1 MLLSAKKALQS
12 EVRTVDRASLVPE
25 IQKYSAI
32 EALRDE
38 QQVEIRALRPEDRDD
53 LITAVDRTSDRSLY
67 RRFFGLKRS
76 FTDQEAAFFVN
87 VDFIT
92 HVALLALIHEQG
104 RSVIAGGGR
113 YIVMEPGQAELAL
126 AVVDEYQ
133 GRGIG
138 RALLRHLSSIARAA
152 GIRILIA
159 EVLPENAPM
168 LKLFKTSGLQLS
180 TKREGQLVH
189 VTISLS

>member
-1 MLLSAKKALQS
+1 MFLGAQNALHS
-12 EVRTVDRASLVPE
+12 EVRTVDGANLVPE

-38 QQVEIRALRPEDRDD
+38 RQVEIRALRPEDRDD
-53 LITAVDRTSDRSLY
+53 LIAAIGRTSDQSLY

-76 FTDQEAAFFVN
+76 FTDQEAAFFVDI
-87 VDFIT
+87 DFIN
-92 HVALLALIHEQG
+92 HVALLALINEQG

-113 YIVMEPGQAELAL
+113 YIVMKPGQAELAL

-138 RALLRHLSSIARAA
+138 GALLRHLFSLARAA
-152 GIRILIA
+152 GIRTLVA

-180 TKREGQLVH
+180 MKRESQLVH